1 MRVNSQG
8 STGPTPPVIDPPA
21 SSSWWCLNAFSKPV
35 ANCDNLPT
43 ISTVYDRS
51 TVNPDCGAPI
61 YCWRQ
66 PTPLEVSFG
75 FDKHH

>member
-1 MRVNSQG
+1 
-8 STGPTPPVIDPPA
+8 
-21 SSSWWCLNAFSKPV
+21 LNAFSKPV